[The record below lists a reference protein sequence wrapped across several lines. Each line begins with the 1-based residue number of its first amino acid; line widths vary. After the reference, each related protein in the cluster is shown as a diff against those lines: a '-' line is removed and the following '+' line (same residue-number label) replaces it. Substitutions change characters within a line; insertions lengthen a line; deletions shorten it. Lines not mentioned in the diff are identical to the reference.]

1 MINGYVMAGYALI
14 WISLLAY
21 AWRTWRRLRM
31 AERELAILETESA
44 SPTVDI

>member
-14 WISLLAY
+14 WISMLAY

-31 AERELAILETESA
+31 AERELAALDSD
-44 SPTVDI
+44 SVSRTVDI

>member
-1 MINGYVMAGYALI
+1 MINGYVMVGYALI

-31 AERELAILETESA
+31 AERELAALDTDSA
-44 SPTVDI
+44 SRMVDG